1 MTGRVLGFLAAARA
15 RGADVLIGDPGR
27 PYLPRNGLAA
37 VAGYEVPDPDGGP
50 ARPTRVYRLP

>member
-1 MTGRVLGFLAAARA
+1 
-15 RGADVLIGDPGR
+15 VLIGDPGR